1 MPTAIK
7 NTCFALLALAA
18 TFSPVFAATHAP
30 LVTKDIQQQ
39 LTPNQVLKRLKQGN
53 QRFVNQG
60 MHKIDYIKKAKL
72 TAAGQH
78 PAAIIFSC
86 IDSRVP
92 PEIVF
97 DQAVGNI
104 FVTRIVA
111 NVLNADVLGGMEFAT
126 KLAGAK
132 LVVVM
137 GHDSCGAVAGAC
149 VDAKLGHL
157 SQLLNKIKPAIE
169 QAKKQYGKLECNN
182 PQFIDTAATDNVR
195 NVVSDIK
202 KRSPVL
208 DALIKKGKLK
218 IVGAM
223 YHLSTGKVTFLSDK
237 NS

>member
-1 MPTAIK
+1 M
-7 NTCFALLALAA
+7 
-18 TFSPVFAATHAP
+18 
-30 LVTKDIQQQ
+30 
-39 LTPNQVLKRLKQGN
+39 
-53 QRFVNQG
+53 
-60 MHKIDYIKKAKL
+60 
-72 TAAGQH
+72 
-78 PAAIIFSC
+78 
-86 IDSRVP
+86 
-92 PEIVF
+92 F

-104 FVTRIVA
+104 FVTRIAA